1 MGIEQAQPTQTYS
14 NHQETLSTKKK
25 NKKRKPAIVMDS
37 PHLRHVDSPHLP

>member
-25 NKKRKPAIVMDS
+25 KRKPAIVMDS